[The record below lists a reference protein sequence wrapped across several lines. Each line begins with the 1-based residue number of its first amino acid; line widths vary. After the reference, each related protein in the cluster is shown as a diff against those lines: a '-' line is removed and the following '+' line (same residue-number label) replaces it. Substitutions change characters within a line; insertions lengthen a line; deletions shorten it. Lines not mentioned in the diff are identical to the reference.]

1 MWWDCA
7 SGLRKLVY
15 ETSVLILGRIAGAGF
30 RHGLGGDRHGAI
42 VLSDSTVGRVLF
54 FGQAQSNNEL
64 VTVMHVFDQRTF
76 LRLQSVI
83 LTDVPGQVSRAV
95 RCGANGLALLA
106 NNRVYL
112 LNTNLLDVSAS
123 NLPAAP
129 VSVSAASYQPVVA
142 DKAREICL
150 SSWRKTPRQ
159 HRAPARFWWL
169 AQHCRLCRP
178 DATSCH
184 SQNRRRR
191 CRSSVLRSTRGFC
204 WDGSGQSAH
213 PTQSEWAQ
221 FGND

>member
-1 MWWDCA
+1 M
-7 SGLRKLVY
+7 
-15 ETSVLILGRIAGAGF
+15 
-30 RHGLGGDRHGAI
+30 
-42 VLSDSTVGRVLF
+42 F

-83 LTDVPGQVSRAV
+83 LTDVPGQVSRTV

-178 DATSCH
+178 DAPQAVTAKIGGVDAE
-184 SQNRRRR
+184 
-191 CRSSVLRSTRGFC
+191 VLFSGAQGDFVGMDQINLRIPRNLGGRGLVMIELAVDGKQSTAVQI
-204 WDGSGQSAH
+204 SIK
-213 PTQSEWAQ
+213 
-221 FGND
+221 